1 MLKGLIVLAVT
12 AAGMSVY
19 AQSSSTT
26 VTQISPTEAQ
36 GATAIQESTLKM
48 NDVIKNE
55 KFEEDKDI
63 TDTRLKADSGSLS
76 RYSLKFSLSYFGPP
90 VGDLSNENQPNPNG
104 SIGPNE
110 TSVGGSISGRYR
122 LDSKTAISMGTGIS
136 MLTPF
141 HGVKRTDV
149 KTPFISYDRS
159 ARVWDAQMRNS
170 FGASV
175 TTVPNYRDVGQVGT
189 LSYDN
194 NLVYN
199 FGSSGFAAGVDS
211 SLSYFLYE
219 RDYEKADKKASR
231 YFVGFYPQVKYNFTD
246 KLNVYTSVALNFMNP
261 RWEAE
266 PVLLNQILS
275 GRLGMGYGYSRD
287 IYIAPYLN
295 FYPENLRGDNTTFS
309 VSTIFSIL

>member
-1 MLKGLIVLAVT
+1 M
-12 AAGMSVY
+12 
-19 AQSSSTT
+19 
-26 VTQISPTEAQ
+26 
-36 GATAIQESTLKM
+36 
-48 NDVIKNE
+48 
-55 KFEEDKDI
+55 
-63 TDTRLKADSGSLS
+63 
-76 RYSLKFSLSYFGPP
+76 
-90 VGDLSNENQPNPNG
+90 
-104 SIGPNE
+104 
-110 TSVGGSISGRYR
+110 
-122 LDSKTAISMGTGIS
+122 
-136 MLTPF
+136 
-141 HGVKRTDV
+141 H
-149 KTPFISYDRS
+149 
-159 ARVWDAQMRNS
+159 
-170 FGASV
+170 
-175 TTVPNYRDVGQVGT
+175 
-189 LSYDN
+189 
-194 NLVYN
+194 LVYN

-246 KLNVYTSVALNFMNP
+246 KLNVYTSIALNFMNP